1 MPRGCDLRRTMAGDK
16 RTPPKRKA
24 HGKPPSN
31 ARLDRMIDEA
41 LVDAY
46 GESEQMV
53 GFYTMLE
60 DNIVVPFDT
69 EILDVEVTVVRV
81 DMTDDEQI
89 VAVCARGK
97 SRQCIPILDL
107 PLPDPPPAGA
117 EWIDAFRR
125 WARGR

>member
-1 MPRGCDLRRTMAGDK
+1 
-16 RTPPKRKA
+16 
-24 HGKPPSN
+24 
-31 ARLDRMIDEA
+31 MIDEA

-60 DNIVVPFDT
+60 DNLVVPFET
-69 EILDVEVTVVRV
+69 EILGVEVTVERV

-89 VAVCARGK
+89 VAVCTRGK
-97 SRQCIPILDL
+97 SRQRVSILDL

>member
-1 MPRGCDLRRTMAGDK
+1 MVGDK

-24 HGKPPSN
+24 HSKPPSN

-60 DNIVVPFDT
+60 DNLVVPFET
-69 EILDVEVTVVRV
+69 EILGVEVTVERV

-89 VAVCARGK
+89 VAVCTRGK
-97 SRQCIPILDL
+97 SRQRVSILDL

>member
-1 MPRGCDLRRTMAGDK
+1 MDGDK
-16 RTPPKRKA
+16 STPPKRKA
-24 HGKPPSN
+24 HSKPPSN

-60 DNIVVPFDT
+60 DNLVVPFDT

-81 DMTDDEQI
+81 DITDDEQI

-107 PLPDPPPAGA
+107 PLPDPPPAGV

>member
-1 MPRGCDLRRTMAGDK
+1 MAGDK
-16 RTPPKRKA
+16 KTSPKRKA
-24 HGKPPSN
+24 HGKHPSN

-41 LVDAY
+41 VVDAY

-60 DNIVVPFDT
+60 DSLVVPFDT
-69 EILDVEVTVVRV
+69 EILGVEATVERV
-81 DMTDDEQI
+81 DLTDDEQI
-89 VAVCARGK
+89 VAVCTRGK
-97 SRQCIPILDL
+97 SRQRIPILDL
-107 PLPDPPPAGA
+107 PLPDRPPAGA